1 MHQMLLVPGVFLHPF
16 VILNTLEHNLTET
29 VIVGY
34 VCHLRVVN
42 LCRKRA
48 SIGCVV
54 YLLFV
59 T

>member
-1 MHQMLLVPGVFLHPF
+1 MHQMLLVPRVFLHPF
-16 VILNTLEHNLTET
+16 IILKTLEHNLTET

-34 VCHLRVVN
+34 ICHLRVIN
-42 LCRKRA
+42 LRRKCA
-48 SIGCVV
+48 SFGCVV